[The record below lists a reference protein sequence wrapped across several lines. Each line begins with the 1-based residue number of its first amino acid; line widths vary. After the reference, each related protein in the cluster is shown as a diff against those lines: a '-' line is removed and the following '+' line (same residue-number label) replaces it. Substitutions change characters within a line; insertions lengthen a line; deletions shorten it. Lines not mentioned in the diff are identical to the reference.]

1 MKAENRKNWLKNS
14 ERYHYAVAVLAFG
27 VLLMLLPRCAGEKM
41 ALGAERE
48 SGETTEAASV
58 QDVVSAEERRLC
70 GALRQIEGIGEVEV
84 LLSLQSSP
92 AVSDADSTLLSKHTA
107 AEKSA
112 CGPEYRGAVII
123 CGSGDRP
130 EIALAVISAVE
141 AYTGLGSDKIT
152 VIKGGKE

>member
-92 AVSDADSTLLSKHTA
+92 AVLEADSTLLSKHTA
-107 AEKSA
+107 GRNLPAARNIGGQLSSA
-112 CGPEYRGAVII
+112 AAGIGRKLLLPSFLPWRLRR
-123 CGSGDRP
+123 D
-130 EIALAVISAVE
+130 SA
-141 AYTGLGSDKIT
+141 A
-152 VIKGGKE
+152 IKLP